1 MAESN
6 GILTYKGKPLLRK
19 DNLIYYGYF
28 NDSHIIMM
36 QVMETKEEKGL
47 TLSTRV
53 RVELQTTDPN
63 VRYRDRVIKKTEKDG
78 LYTAMDVA
86 SVWLERALAAK

>member
-1 MAESN
+1 MRSS
-6 GILTYKGKPLLRK
+6 LYSPDSVRYKQSGR
-19 DNLIYYGYF
+19 
-28 NDSHIIMM
+28 
-36 QVMETKEEKGL
+36 QKGL
-47 TLSTRV
+47 ALSTRV

>member
-6 GILTYKGKPLLRK
+6 GILTYTGKPLLRK